1 MFIFVDCN
9 LLCPDII
16 SPKKKTEGMLSSP
29 LIKKPAFALG
39 SLLSGKP

>member
-16 SPKKKTEGMLSSP
+16 NPKKKTEGMLSSP
-29 LIKKPAFALG
+29 LIERPVSALG